1 MFICILVVYLYGRV
15 AKLQAIAAM
24 KTLIGRLAVHRRLL
38 RKAARFALPKGQP
51 RQRKTRLNISPA
63 AARGRS
69 ARNP

>member
-24 KTLIGRLAVHRRLL
+24 KALLGRLAARRRLL
-38 RKAARFALPKGQP
+38 RRATRFAPPNGHQ
-51 RQRKTRLNISPA
+51 RQGKTKLNISPA